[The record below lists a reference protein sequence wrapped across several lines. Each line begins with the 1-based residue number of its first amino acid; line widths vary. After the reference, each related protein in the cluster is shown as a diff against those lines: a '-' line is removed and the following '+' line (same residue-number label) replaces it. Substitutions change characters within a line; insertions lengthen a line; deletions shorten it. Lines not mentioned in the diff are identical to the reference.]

1 VMAINA
7 SGRLPPGVQLVPF
20 YDRQELLA
28 LTVHTVTHTLLVG
41 IALVLAVLWLFLG
54 NLRMALIVAAIIPL
68 GLCVSFTA
76 MSWFGVPANLISLGA
91 IDFGLIANAA
101 VIVTE
106 NIMQYLEREQRQTF
120 EAFREATAEV
130 ARAMIFST
138 AIIVIA
144 YAPLF
149 LLGGVEGKIFEPM
162 AFTMG
167 LALLAS
173 IVLSVTFI
181 PGAATMLFAGGVALR
196 PPRFVDWLEEGYR
209 RLLAFL
215 IRYPIRLGL
224 TSLLLLVLSVWL
236 AMRLG
241 SSFLPTLEE
250 NNLWIRVTL
259 PNTVGFDYSAKVA
272 TQIRQELLKQPQIR
286 DVAVQ
291 IGRPDDGTDST
302 GIFNQEFGAYFKS
315 PQELGYVVD
324 RQLVIERLQKYF
336 AGIPGI
342 DVNFSQYIQDNVD
355 EALSGVKGENSVK
368 LFGPDLHVLEARAA
382 QIKHTLEQVSGIAD
396 VGEFKELGQPT
407 LNVTVD
413 RVAAQ
418 RFGLNVADVE
428 NVVLNAVGG
437 NAQTQVLEGE
447 RVFDLF
453 MRLPQAARSNPE
465 ELRRLLI
472 DAPDGSRVPV
482 SLVADVKV
490 TNGPFFI
497 YRESG
502 QRYIAIKFGV
512 RGRDLGGAVA
522 AAQDLVN
529 RDVQLDRGYTIRWD
543 GQFNE
548 MKLAQQKLTVIIPI
562 ALTAI
567 FVLLCLAFRG
577 IKDAGLVLIN
587 VPFAAIGGIA
597 ALYFAGEDLS
607 ISAGIGFLSLFGIA
621 IQNLV
626 ILITSIRALA
636 GEPGRTLHEAV
647 IEGASRRFRAVLMTA
662 LLAALGLAPAAFS
675 HAIGS
680 QAQRPLALVIFGGML
695 STTLLTL
702 LILPVTF
709 AKVNAREKGLPA
721 YA

>member
-1 VMAINA
+1 
-7 SGRLPPGVQLVPF
+7 
-20 YDRQELLA
+20 
-28 LTVHTVTHTLLVG
+28 
-41 IALVLAVLWLFLG
+41 
-54 NLRMALIVAAIIPL
+54 
-68 GLCVSFTA
+68 
-76 MSWFGVPANLISLGA
+76 
-91 IDFGLIANAA
+91 
-101 VIVTE
+101 
-106 NIMQYLEREQRQTF
+106 
-120 EAFREATAEV
+120 
-130 ARAMIFST
+130 
-138 AIIVIA
+138 
-144 YAPLF
+144 
-149 LLGGVEGKIFEPM
+149 
-162 AFTMG
+162 
-167 LALLAS
+167 
-173 IVLSVTFI
+173 
-181 PGAATMLFAGGVALR
+181 
-196 PPRFVDWLEEGYR
+196 
-209 RLLAFL
+209 
-215 IRYPIRLGL
+215 
-224 TSLLLLVLSVWL
+224 
-236 AMRLG
+236 
-241 SSFLPTLEE
+241 
-250 NNLWIRVTL
+250 
-259 PNTVGFDYSAKVA
+259 
-272 TQIRQELLKQPQIR
+272 
-286 DVAVQ
+286 VQ

-302 GIFNQEFGAYFKS
+302 GIFNQEFGAYFKT

-324 RQLVIERLQKYF
+324 RQAVIEQLQKYF
-336 AGIPGI
+336 DRIPGI

-368 LFGPDLHVLEARAA
+368 LFGNDLHVLEARAA
-382 QIKHTLEQVSGIAD
+382 QIKHTLEQVPGIAD
-396 VGEFKELGQPT
+396 VGVFTELGQPT

-437 NAQTQVLEGE
+437 NAQSQVLEGE

-453 MRLPQAARSNPE
+453 LRLPGGARSNPE
-465 ELRRLLI
+465 ELGRLLI
-472 DAPDGSRVPV
+472 DAPDGSRVPL

-522 AAQDLVN
+522 AAQELVA
-529 RDVQLDRGYTIRWD
+529 RDVRLDRGYTLRWD

-548 MKLAQQKLTVIIPI
+548 MKLAQGKLMVIIPM
-562 ALTAI
+562 ALIAI

-577 IKDAGLVLIN
+577 IKDATLVLIN
-587 VPFAAIGGIA
+587 VPYAAIGGIA

-626 ILITSIRALA
+626 ILITSIRELA
-636 GEPGRTLHEAV
+636 GESGRTLYEAV

-702 LILPVTF
+702 LILPVAF
-709 AKVNAREKGLPA
+709 ARVNARHNGLPA
-721 YA
+721 KP

>member
-1 VMAINA
+1 
-7 SGRLPPGVQLVPF
+7 
-20 YDRQELLA
+20 
-28 LTVHTVTHTLLVG
+28 
-41 IALVLAVLWLFLG
+41 
-54 NLRMALIVAAIIPL
+54 
-68 GLCVSFTA
+68 
-76 MSWFGVPANLISLGA
+76 
-91 IDFGLIANAA
+91 
-101 VIVTE
+101 
-106 NIMQYLEREQRQTF
+106 
-120 EAFREATAEV
+120 
-130 ARAMIFST
+130 MIFST
-138 AIIVIA
+138 AIIIVA

-173 IVLSVTFI
+173 ILLSITFI
-181 PGAATMLFAGGVALR
+181 PGAAAMLFAGKVALQ
-196 PPRFVDWLEEGYR
+196 PPKFVAWLQHGYR

-215 IRYPIRLGL
+215 IHYPLRLGFV
-224 TSLLLLVLSVWL
+224 SLILLVLSVWL
-236 AMRLG
+236 ATRLG

-259 PNTVGFDYSAKVA
+259 PNTVGFDYSARLA
-272 TQIRQELLKQPQIR
+272 TQIRQELMRQPQIR

-302 GIFNQEFGAYFKS
+302 GIFNQEYGAYFKS

-324 RQLVIERLQKYF
+324 RQAVIERLQKYF
-336 AGIPGI
+336 DGIPGI

-368 LFGPDLHVLEARAA
+368 LFGSDLHVLEARAA
-382 QIKHTLEQVSGIAD
+382 EIKRALEHIQGIAD
-396 VGEFKELGQPT
+396 VGVFTELGQPT

-418 RFGLNVADVE
+418 RFGLNVVDVE

-437 NAQTQVLEGE
+437 NAQSQVLEGE

-453 MRLPQAARSNPE
+453 MRLPEGARRSPE

-482 SLVADVKV
+482 SLIADVKV
-490 TNGPFFI
+490 ANGPFFI
-497 YRESG
+497 YREGG

-522 AAQDLVN
+522 AAQELVN
-529 RDVQLDRGYTIRWD
+529 RDVHLDRGYTLRWD

-548 MKLAQQKLTVIIPI
+548 MKLAQQKLMVIIPM
-562 ALTAI
+562 ALIAI

-577 IKDAGLVLIN
+577 IKDATLVLIN
-587 VPFAAIGGIA
+587 VPYAAIGGIA

-626 ILITSIRALA
+626 ILITSIRELA
-636 GEPGRTLHEAV
+636 GEPGRTLHDAV

-702 LILPVTF
+702 LILPVAF
-709 AKVNAREKGLPA
+709 ARVNARQNEAPA
-721 YA
+721 SA